1 VDKRGLFSERKRRL
15 SLVSRVFPS
24 VLVACL
30 VAALLPASPAS
41 AEVTLG
47 HTFACSTT
55 YATVATA
62 EVLSPN
68 QCAQAPQNVAAH
80 PIDNGVLVSWD
91 ALADNALPPLAYV
104 VSIESA
110 GINVT
115 VDPERTSTEISGL
128 TNGVSYSVSMT
139 ATNEIG
145 ASEIAGPVEVIPTN
159 GFDGAVSRLIVQYE
173 SGVAANQSPGVAT
186 GTDSAAGIELIP
198 ESDLGE
204 GLRTVRLTEPVTT
217 EASERIIETLEAD
230 PRVKWAEAEEVVT
243 LTENAD
249 ADTDYFSKQWNLW
262 SSNGV
267 AGERTFSPTF
277 GRSAEDLGQGSTVAV
292 IDTGVTRHSD
302 FGARMLGGFDFVSN
316 HPELS
321 SVRAPGG
328 TEVAFD
334 GDYVDTESF
343 GQVGWDNNPSDSGDW
358 RGVDPIRNSS
368 WHGTHVAGIIGA
380 QVNNSRGIA
389 GLVPLANIVPI
400 RAISWRGGLSSDI
413 AASIIWASGG
423 RVAGVEDN
431 PNPADVINL
440 SFTTKSACSATF
452 QAAIDIAIANGSLV
466 AVAAGNANSNVSEY
480 SPANCN
486 GVIAVGATDAS
497 GQRAQYSNFGSGI
510 DIAAP
515 GGDINASGDRGI
527 YSLSNKG
534 EQGPSDEGY
543 AYRQGTSMAV
553 AHVSAALARL
563 AALNP
568 TANPTELQSL
578 LTMSS
583 VRPFAQTT
591 CDVDTEKTCG
601 AGIVQI
607 AANPL
612 NPGQLTATAG
622 VNSVALK
629 WPTSAAT
636 SVTGVRIKWGTNQ
649 NSLSNEFTIA
659 GRTTDSFIHM
669 GSPVRVTNRALTSN
683 VATLTTATPHGLLV
697 GDSIA
702 VSEIDATFNGRY
714 TVRSVTA
721 TTFTYAR
728 TASNVGSAALAA
740 AGNVQRA
747 DSLST
752 GQTYYYQVAYVYT
765 DNAQACATACLTDY
779 SAVVSDLT
787 QFARSTVFSPTGAP
801 QPYVVPAGITGLNVS
816 ATGGSGG
823 ATTSFA
829 AGRGGRV
836 EAILPVT
843 PGEVLFFFV
852 GGMNNGATGGWNG
865 GASGTAPGEG
875 GGGASDIRRGI
886 AITEA
891 SLTSNVARLTSAA
904 AHGLAVGNSIVVAG
918 IGSPFDGTYSITSIP
933 STTTL
938 TYARTNA
945 NVASATVT
953 GAVIQTLPAS
963 SWARRVLVAGG
974 GGGAGSH
981 AAGGSGGGLIASAG
995 VAYGGNAGGD
1005 AGTQSTGNAL
1015 GAGAGGTTN
1024 AGGGGGGYWGGGGGA
1039 AYAGG
1044 GGGSS
1049 FTGTGA
1055 YGISHTSAASTG
1067 AGSIRVR
1074 IPQTT
1079 TMVAPTQFTGKGWS
1093 RSTELTW
1100 TVPPLD
1106 DVTGYRIRWGLDPT
1120 QIVNQFD
1127 VSGGDTNFFTH
1138 SATPVSIVSKAKTAT
1153 VATLTTSVDHRLAV
1167 GQEVAVSGVDAT
1179 FNGIVRVATVPT
1191 SKSFTYA
1198 LAGTSVAESV
1208 VRPTGLV
1215 QRTSQL
1221 PVGQTYYYRIASI
1234 YTDIAQP
1241 CGSSCLSAYSSPIT
1255 VDGRFGVTTSFPFTG
1270 STATYTVPAGVGK
1283 IQVDVQGAQ
1292 GGSSTAP
1299 VVGGKGGRVRAT
1311 LPVTPGETLFLNV
1324 GGGGGTH
1331 FPFFF
1336 KDDVTAGFNG
1346 GGTGTGNGSGG
1357 GGASDIRR
1365 GITVTNAVL
1374 NNNVVTLTTS
1384 TAHGLAVSTSILVA
1398 GVSSVFNGTYT
1409 IAASP
1414 TPTTLTYAKTYA
1426 NIASAAVNGALIQ
1439 SNLVISVARRV
1450 VVAGGGG
1457 GFGHARNPGG
1467 AGGGLIGAEGTSN
1480 DTSNVSGL
1488 GGTQTSGSALGVG
1501 GNGSTNAGGG
1511 GGGYWGGYGS
1521 GQGGQPDGRSTSGYS
1536 GGGGGSSWTASDIV
1550 FVDHTQGFRSGNGLI
1565 SITTA
1570 QESLIPSPS
1579 NVTATGW
1586 NRRVHLAWTA
1596 SNNQEATGY
1605 RIKWGTSSGALTN
1618 VINVAGGSTSEYVH
1632 SDLAMGTRFFYSI
1645 ATRYTDL
1652 NQDCGTECLSDFSS
1666 EISEITRF
1674 TATST
1679 FEFTES
1685 IQSYT
1690 VPAGVSKINV
1700 YAAAGQ
1706 GGSNAGQGG
1715 GGGAVTATMP
1725 VTPGET
1731 LFVFVGGGG
1740 GDNHPDGYRVST
1752 VAGWNGGGTGT
1763 GTAGGGGGASD
1774 IRRGISVSNAVLTS
1788 RVATLTTST
1797 AHGFIAGHSVVVAG
1811 VGAAYDGTYTVLASP
1826 APTATTFS
1834 YTKTELNIATAVVSG
1849 AVIRNLTSHGL
1860 ENRAIVAGGGGGA
1873 GYSSYAGGNGGG
1885 LVGAEGVS
1893 HQCSGGVSGYCSGL
1907 GGGQT
1912 YGNALGIGG
1921 SASTTNSG
1929 AGGGGYYGGYA
1940 AGRSPQQYRTGADG
1954 YSAGGGGSSWTADDV
1969 SFVTHTQNARAGNGI
1984 IYIYAPEGGSLSAP
1998 ADFDA
2003 YGYQSHTILNWK
2015 PSAQAAVTGYRIS
2028 WGTSQGVLSN
2038 TIDIPGRLTQSFVH
2052 HGNTFAVVNSS
2063 LATNAATL
2071 TTSTSHGINPG
2082 EEFIVQGVGSP
2093 FDGTYVAA
2101 SGTTATTLKYALVSG
2116 NVAARV
2122 VSPSGVV
2129 SRTKQLTINTTYYY
2143 EIASLYTDAAR
2154 TCNDKCESASS
2165 SQRYA
2170 TPIFTQNI
2178 SFEPTNQV
2186 QTYTVPAGVSWVQF
2200 DALGGVGA
2208 RGTSGT
2214 GGSGGRVQ
2222 GAIPVTPG
2230 EVLYLYV
2237 GGRGGGSLDST
2248 LNVGGWNG
2256 GGNGNAAGQ
2265 GGGGGGATDIRR
2277 NKMVVTNKIIQNR
2290 VATLTTAETHG
2301 FSVGHTVIVSG
2312 VDNLLDGTFVV
2323 TTVPNDK
2330 TFTYA
2335 VTTSTMAGVASSGT
2349 VSGPSLFSNVPSLAT
2364 RIVVAGGG
2372 GGGGYNSTSVGGAG
2386 GGLLA
2391 REGVSHD
2398 CGASYCS
2405 GYGGSQTY
2413 GNKLGVGGSASSSY
2427 AGGGGGGYWGG
2438 WASGQSPQL
2447 NRTQTG
2453 GYSGGGGGS
2462 SFASPTPLSSSDA
2475 RTIAGVTH
2483 TQGMNRGEG
2492 SLVLSV
2498 PTRAYPSGV
2507 EATGWSGY
2515 NSISWDPSEISG
2527 VTQYKVYGGTTQNP
2541 STVIATLPVG
2551 VHSFDHH
2558 GTTFEVT
2565 TKALS
2570 ANTAVLTTRT
2580 AHGLSVGNQVVVSG
2594 VDDALD
2600 GIRTITAVTA
2610 TTLRFAVTAANIASQ
2625 SVLQGVVQSR
2635 NGLTLGTSYFY
2646 RVTVVAQAVESE
2658 KSTEVTATPSF
2669 SSSQNFAATKSVQ
2682 TFTVPVNV
2690 TKIFITADG
2699 AMGGTG
2705 TNGPGGRGGRTQG
2718 AISVTPGEVLYVY
2731 VGDAGGELLS
2741 SSNNVAGW
2749 NGGGNGNSSGQGGG
2763 GGGATDIRRNRFV
2776 VTNKIIQGRVAT
2788 LNTAEQHGFSVG
2800 STVIVSGVDNLLD
2813 GTFVVTAVP
2822 NVRSF
2827 SYAVTTLSMAGVE
2840 SSGIVSGPSL
2850 FSNATSL
2857 ASRLIVAGG
2866 GGGGGYSATS
2876 LGGIGGGLMAG
2887 EGVSHDCANSYCS
2900 GYGGSQTY
2908 GNALGVGGSASSS
2921 YAGAGGGGYWGG
2933 WASGQSPQL
2942 NRTPTGGYSGGGGGS
2957 SYASSEVTS
2966 VFFAR
2971 GTQQGDGEMEIS
2983 WAASPVVT
2991 GVQATPTN
2999 AAVSISWDE
3008 SRLTSLTAYRVYGG
3022 TAANPT
3028 TLLATVP
3035 AGTLGYTHTGLTNGT
3050 TYYYRVAPIV
3060 TINGQTR
3067 EAPLSGDVSAIP
3079 TSLTSVTITAS
3090 GAVNAFTVPAGVSW
3104 LQFDA
3109 AGGQGAQGS
3118 SGVGGKG
3125 GRVQGA
3131 IPVTPGETL
3140 YRYVGGAANKNVA
3153 GWNGGGS
3160 GSAADQGGGG
3170 GGATDI
3176 RRNRFVVTNK
3186 IIQSRVATLNTAE
3199 QHGFSVGGTVIVS
3212 GVDNLLDGSY
3222 VVTAVPNVR
3231 SFSYAVTTLSMA
3243 SAESSGFVTGPSL
3256 FSNAT
3261 SLASRVV
3268 VAGGGGGGG
3277 LSAGTTGGAGG
3288 GLTAREGGSHDCAS
3302 TYCSGYGG
3310 SQTYGNAIGT
3320 GGSGS
3325 TPYSGGGG
3333 GGYWGGWASGQNPQL
3348 NRTGSVGYS
3357 AGGGGSSYT
3366 STEVA
3371 VPVHTQG
3378 HQSGAGYLTLSYSV
3392 DVTAPEVTGVS
3403 SPNPVGNYLAGREIT
3418 VNVAFSEAVVVTGT
3432 PTLTLNAGTRDVDV
3446 AYVAGS
3452 GSSTL
3457 TFKYVVATGD
3467 LITPLDIKDST
3478 SLQLAGGTISDR
3490 VGNSAVLTLPNAG
3503 TANSLAGSKT
3513 FAVDGVVPTSPT
3525 VLTAAGIDGIT
3536 LDWEDN
3542 ADTDLQSYR
3551 IYSCSGLIASSC
3563 ANSASFS
3570 VLSSVSQATSTFDHI
3585 AVGRGISY
3593 YYYVT
3598 AVDTRGNESP
3608 ASNVVSWILPVPVM
3622 VATPSIVSDS
3632 PTSDLT
3638 PEITGVADAGATVYI
3653 YVDGSSTPLGSAT
3666 ADSQGA
3672 YSFTPPNNLTAGE
3685 HSFRARA
3692 TVAGVK
3698 TGSSGFSYEIPVV
3711 IDTTAPTFTSVLRQV
3726 PSSQTTGLDA
3736 LTFRLSFSEVVSG
3749 LDNTDFV
3756 ITGSTATVTRIAMV
3770 SGTIGAYDVTVSGGN
3785 LASLNGVLGLGFVAT
3800 PTVTDIA
3807 GNSLAGIVPSITPQT
3822 YTLDNRNPVV
3832 SITSS
3837 AASLGGTGTAVITF
3851 TLDQVST
3858 DFGVDD
3864 VATSGGTISNFA
3876 GSGVS
3881 YTATFSP
3888 SSGFAGSAQISV
3900 DAGSFRNAS
3909 DVYNASSSLSISVDT
3924 TAPRVTNI
3932 QATTSNGIYRTG
3944 SVIDLS
3950 MTFDEAITVNT
3961 GGGVPSLLLE
3971 TGATDRAATF
3981 VSSAG
3986 SQANFRYTVQAGD
3999 LSSDLDIQSADA
4011 LAFNGGTIRDV
4022 VGNTA
4027 NRSLM
4032 SPGAT
4037 GSLAAN
4043 AALVIDTVAP
4053 TAPTALALTPVGGT
4067 VVLNK
4072 LSATNTNLTATVS
4085 IIAGEATG
4093 GSAMLYL
4100 DGTLLAT
4107 DTTITSTDSSA
4118 TFTLGA
4124 TTSAQLQALVAGSGI
4139 LTVKLADLAGNLSAA
4154 SSGVSLAV
4162 DYVVPTITVS
4172 SNKTSLIAGQTATI
4186 TAVLSEPSINFVAG
4200 DITSVGGT
4208 IGAFSGSGSNYTF
4221 TFTPTANSTVAMSV
4235 SVAGGAFTDA
4245 VGNPNDV
4252 SNTVTATVD
4261 TAVPTVSSVSS
4272 SITNGAY
4279 KAGSVVDVS
4288 VVFTDAVTVQTGGGT
4303 PTLALN
4309 SAAGASATYVAGS
4322 GTNTLTFR
4330 YTVLASHTS
4339 SDLDYATVNSLA
4351 LNLGTIRDSSGNDA
4365 TVLLPTAGGASSLA
4379 GNKAI
4384 VIDTVA
4390 PTAPSGL
4397 VLTPV
4402 GGTAVSNTLLATTT
4416 NLTASAT
4423 MTAGQAT
4430 GGTANLLLGDT
4441 VLASDTSIGSSDTTL
4456 AFSLGLS
4463 SSSALQ
4469 SAIAAGGAVTVRLID
4484 AAGNISSSSA
4494 SVTLVVDYVI
4504 PTITVTASSS
4514 SLRIGQTAVV
4524 TATLS
4529 EPSSTF
4535 TVSDFTISEGSLSG
4549 FTAVSSTVYRATFT
4563 PTSSRNQVTGSIAVL
4578 SAAFTDS
4585 AGNGNAASTSLS
4597 LAIDTAAPNVPVITG
4612 TSPII
4617 TNDVSPTIAGT
4628 AEAGST
4634 VVVYDNSTSPAT
4646 ELKTLVATNGTWS
4659 FTDVALLD
4667 GDHSITAVAT
4677 DVAGNASVVSQSVTW
4692 RIDSVPPVVTLSAIG
4707 GNNDI
4712 TIAEKN
4718 AGIVVSGSVETN
4730 ATLTLAFAGLTKSI
4744 TPVSGAWSYTLT
4756 AGDWTAIG
4764 TTSLVIFVATATDA
4778 ATNATEK
4785 SRAVA
4790 MNLSSVVEPG
4800 VPQLVPA
4807 DDSGT
4812 QGDSRTNVR
4821 TVRLTTQLT
4830 NSGALVHRPGQL
4842 LQLVDLSGGVI
4853 ASRVLT
4859 SADIAAGEYEFTV
4872 SSLDDGSYGY
4882 RAKVSS
4888 DGNSAAST
4896 SDLTLVIDNRVPGTP
4911 GAPDLESSSDTGV
4924 SSSDNVT
4931 KKTDPWFTIA
4941 IDGVQIS
4948 GNPLI
4953 AGDKIKLRNG
4963 ANVVHSSTLTSAEI
4977 SAQSIRVQADAILA
4991 HGSHVIS
4998 AQAESASGTSGSA
5011 SQSITLVV
5019 DTTSPVAPAAPD
5031 LTGSSDSGLSDT
5043 DNVTNSVQPIFEVS
5057 LAGLG
5062 AVTNDSIALFDAS
5075 NTMIGEV
5082 VIAQE
5087 DVLAGFVEVPLS
5099 GVFADGTHVV
5109 SARLSD
5115 RAGNSGTRSVGLTV
5129 TIDTEAPSASPPVL
5143 TAASDSGASSSD
5155 RITSVL
5161 RPTFSGAGIAGQRI
5175 DMYNGSGFLG
5185 SSTVSN
5191 AVWSYTALA
5200 DLSNGPHQIRS
5211 KTLDLAGNESS
5222 FSSSVVV
5229 VIDTVRPAD
5238 PTFDENIMFKNS
5250 SRPLLTGV
5258 AEIDALVTVRSGA
5271 TTLATTRTAATG
5283 LWSIEVVDPLAQ
5295 SVFALAATATDV
5307 AGNMNS
5313 GVSAASLTID
5323 TTAPAA
5329 PTITAF
5335 NSVSSPLTLAGTGEA
5350 GATVSISDG
5359 STIIGTAV
5367 VSGNGSW
5374 TFTTASLT
5382 QGAHSFTAVQTDA
5395 ALNVSVASSPVR
5407 TISATQTAAVLGADA
5422 NNNNNVA
5429 LTASQYVA
5437 DGITVI
5443 NTPVKAGLM
5452 NDVIDELSAAAVDTQ
5467 SELVSLAE
5475 VVNGILGTASGTAVS
5490 PPLTA
5495 ASFALLG
5502 ITGVTSENLA
5512 AVLAAIAA
5520 TPADGSGVD
5529 SFSEL
5534 RLLVDSAVAA
5544 SASALTV
5551 ISSFTGSNTAPT
5563 LSTYT
5568 NAAITGVSV
5577 ANIGAVNSL
5586 IAELSSTATDTASE
5600 VQEAVNAYV
5609 AILNTADGVANG
5621 NEAITLTQLQTI
5633 GLGVM
5638 NTAAEGQL
5646 FNSVIDVASTSSVDT
5661 WTELDYLANVI
5672 NRIST
5677 TVAGG
5682 TPAPPVTASDLA
5694 LLGITGATSNNLTD
5708 ILSAIAATP
5717 DNGSGVS
5724 SLSLLQSVVNTG
5736 IANAV
5741 ANSRAI
5747 IANYIGLTGVPT
5759 LGDFANAGV
5768 TGVSSGNIA
5777 SLNTFLAVI
5786 PESGS
5791 DSQSE
5796 VQATVDALAKV
5807 AAAANGFA
5815 DNGATL
5821 NAADYASLGLA
5832 SIDTAAEVAL
5842 LNDVLDGKTASA
5854 VDTYVEVSILA
5865 SIVSRII
5872 GETTG
5877 TVSSPALTPQDF
5889 SALGIPGVTASNLD
5903 EVLAALRNSNAN
5915 NNPVTDLSSLR
5926 TLVASAVLQ
5935 ARDAA
5940 ILRISQFDGS
5950 QNSVEP
5956 TLADFANAEVA
5967 GVTAN
5972 NLVSIRTAFAAIGSA
5987 DSDSTT
5993 EIAAVVSGF
6002 IVVLAGADG
6011 TGNANVSL
6019 SAAQYQGFGITAIDT
6034 ADKAALLND
6043 VLDRKSLTSADE
6055 YLEIVVLSNIVSDVF
6070 LLATGGEPLSEVTA
6084 ERLSLL
6090 GITGVTADNLSLVL
6104 AAITAL
6110 NGNTNG
6116 LNSFADLQGIVNT
6129 VRANQ
6134 ESALAIIKNYDGT
6147 NTVPTTLTFAALGV
6161 SGVDYRNIAL
6171 VNQYLA
6177 SMSVA
6182 QTDSRAE
6189 VQALV
6194 DAVLKILVCADGIE
6208 NHNCDL
6214 TGEEYRAMGYTDIDT
6229 NEEIEAMNAEMDV
6242 LDLSPA
6248 DLHNVTAQLVIDI
6261 TQRFTPVTPAPAP
6274 VAPTP
6279 APVAPAPA
6287 PVAPTPVPAA
6297 PTTSTTLAPVRPVDS
6312 SVPSLSVTST
6322 TVVST
6327 TSTTTPTTT
6336 VPKILDGSGG
6346 VEVQPNAAVVLM
6358 NGATQDMQVSIA
6370 EGFVATAQIPGLF
6383 AVRLAPQFLATDPV
6397 IAGSN
6402 SEIRVFK
6409 GRTIQMS
6416 AEGFAAQSEVQV
6428 WVNSTPFQLGTITTD
6443 AAGSFDQTFDLPADI
6458 EVGNHVL
6465 TLSGTAKSG
6474 SAAKVSI
6481 GLIVSDISEITD
6493 PTNVPDDSSNKSD
6506 TSVNT
6511 DQEPFDARS
6520 EPKSTVALLGEMV
6533 ALLALA
6539 GLAGSSSGGGGRK
6552 EDEDGD
6558 DGDGSDDRGSGE
6570 VADVSAGKTGDD
6582 LDAGSDVIRLPRLGF
6597 LDRFMTNFPQ
6607 TISRRSPLVG
6617 TILADAA
6624 YLRSLLGAFWGLVP
6638 LLAVVTGL
6646 LAAANTQY
6654 EVVMPALSLLTV
6666 IVVVSVFDA
6675 LFGYIAVLT
6684 FGVAVAIGGGI
6695 HSADSVRGLL
6705 GMYVFSFAV
6714 PLIATASRPFRRV
6727 ISQGVTG
6734 LWDRTADLVLITLF
6748 GAWAGGSMFSAL
6760 PGLIGFR
6767 PEYADRISHIQIA
6780 VALALVARF
6789 ALENGAVIL
6798 APSQLR
6804 EMTAKDLHAPTALQV
6819 VLSSFVR
6826 TALFV
6831 FVAEVFIG
6839 NNWALWAGAALYL
6852 VPKLIP
6858 LVQDSLPNVPSLHIF
6873 MPRGLLKIVLLLV
6886 IAKWWGGVLT
6896 SNISNADQMVRIG
6909 FVFMGAPGLVATI
6922 CGWFGRSSTHK
6933 WKQNWITR
6941 IAGLVLLFLLFLMVQ
6956 GIILNF

>member
-1 VDKRGLFSERKRRL
+1 MDKRGLFSERKRRL

-24 VLVACL
+24 ILVACL
-30 VAALLPASPAS
+30 VAALLPASPTS
-41 AEVTLG
+41 AEVALG

-68 QCAQAPQNVAAH
+68 RCAQAPQNVAAH

-173 SGVAANQSPGVAT
+173 SGVEANQSPGVAT

-217 EASERIIETLEAD
+217 EASEKIIEALEAD

-328 TEVAFD
+328 PEVAFD
-334 GDYVDTESF
+334 GDYVDTDSF
-343 GQVGWDNNPSDSGDW
+343 GQVGWDDSPSDPGDW

-423 RVAGVEDN
+423 RVAGTDVN

-452 QAAIDIAIANGSLV
+452 QAAIDIALANGSV
-466 AVAAGNANSNVSEY
+466 IAVAAGNANSDVSEY

-527 YSLSNKG
+527 YSLSNNG

-568 TANPTELQSL
+568 TASPTQLQLL
-578 LTMSS
+578 LTRSS
-583 VRPFAQTT
+583 VRPFAKTT

-601 AGIVQI
+601 SGIVQI
-607 AANPL
+607 ASNPL

-622 VNSVALK
+622 VRSVALR
-629 WPTSAAT
+629 WPTSVSTA
-636 SVTGVRIKWGTNQ
+636 VTGVRIKWGTNQ
-649 NSLSNEFTIA
+649 NSLTNEFTIA

-702 VSEIDATFNGRY
+702 VSEIDAIFNGTY
-714 TVRSVTA
+714 TVRSVTS
-721 TTFTYAR
+721 TTITYNR
-728 TASNVGSAALAA
+728 TAANVTSAALTTT
-740 AGNVQRA
+740 GNVQRSN
-747 DSLST
+747 SLAI
-752 GQTYYYQVAYVYT
+752 GQTYFYQVAYVYT
-765 DNAQACATACLTDY
+765 DNTQACATACLTDY
-779 SAVVSDLT
+779 SSVVSDLT

-801 QPYVVPAGITGLNVS
+801 RPYVVPAGITALNVT

-823 ATTSFA
+823 AATTFA
-829 AGRGGRV
+829 AGRGGQV
-836 EAILPVT
+836 DAIVPVT

-865 GASGTAPGEG
+865 GASGTAPGQG

-891 SLTSNVARLTSAA
+891 SLTSNVVRLTSAT

-918 IGSPFDGTYSITSIP
+918 IGSPFDGTYSIASIP
-933 STTTL
+933 STTAF

-981 AAGGSGGGLIASAG
+981 ADGGSGGGLIASAG
-995 VAYGGNAGGD
+995 VAYGGNPGGV

-1015 GAGAGGTTN
+1015 GTGAGGTTN
-1024 AGGGGGGYWGGGGGA
+1024 AGGGGGGFWGGGGGA

-1049 FTGTGA
+1049 FTGTGV
-1055 YGISHTSAASTG
+1055 YGITHTPAVAAG
-1067 AGSIRVR
+1067 AGSIQVR

-1079 TMVAPTQFTGKGWS
+1079 TMLPPTQFTGKGWS

-1106 DVTGYRIRWGLDPT
+1106 DVTGYRIRWGTDPT

-1153 VATLTTSVDHRLAV
+1153 VATLTTAVDHRLAV
-1167 GQEVAVSGVDAT
+1167 GQEVAVSGVDAL

-1198 LAGTSVAESV
+1198 LAGTSVVESV

-1215 QRTSQL
+1215 QRTSNL

-1255 VDGRFGVTTSFPFTG
+1255 VDGRFETAQNFDFIERP
-1270 STATYTVPAGVGK
+1270 ATYKVPAGVTQ
-1283 IQVDVQGAQ
+1283 IRVDARGAA
-1292 GGSSTAP
+1292 GANNSEKVSGR
-1299 VVGGKGGRVRAT
+1299 GGRVAAT
-1311 LPVTPGETLFLNV
+1311 VPVTPGETLFIYV
-1324 GGGGGTH
+1324 GGGGGNNY
-1331 FPFFF
+1331 PFTFRAST
-1336 KDDVTAGFNG
+1336 VVGYNG
-1346 GGTGTGNGSGG
+1346 GGVGAGTGGGG
-1357 GGASDIRR
+1357 GGATDIRR
-1365 GITVTNAVL
+1365 GFTVTNASL
-1374 NNNVVTLTTS
+1374 ISNVVTLTTS
-1384 TAHGLAVSTSILVA
+1384 EPHGFAVNNQVVVA
-1398 GVSSVFNGTYT
+1398 GLGEAYNGTY
-1409 IAASP
+1409 AVASA
-1414 TPTTLTYAKTYA
+1414 PTTTTFTYARTNA
-1426 NIASAAVNGALIQ
+1426 NISSASVDGAVYF
-1439 SNLVISVARRV
+1439 SNPTLGLARRI

-1457 GFGHARNPGG
+1457 GGGSHAEGG
-1467 AGGGLIGAEGTSN
+1467 AGGGLQGAPGASYGGHLGG
-1480 DTSNVSGL
+1480 D
-1488 GGTQTSGSALGVG
+1488 GGTQSTGAASIGIGGSGATG
-1501 GNGSTNAGGG
+1501 GGGG
-1511 GGGYWGGYGS
+1511 GGGYWGGTGS
-1521 GQGGQPDGRSTSGYS
+1521 VGYA
-1536 GGGGGSSWTASDIV
+1536 GGGGGSSWTASSIQ
-1550 FVDHTQGFRSGNGLI
+1550 FVTHTRGENAGNGALT
-1565 SITTA
+1565 ITTA
-1570 QESLIPSPS
+1570 QDATIPAPT
-1579 NVTATGW
+1579 NLVATGW
-1586 NRRVHLAWTA
+1586 NYRVHVSWTP
-1596 SNNQEATGY
+1596 STNKEATGY
-1605 RIKWGTSSGALTN
+1605 RIRWGTSSGALTEA
-1618 VINVAGGSTSEYVH
+1618 INVSGASTSEYTH
-1632 SDLAMGTRFFYSI
+1632 ASRTMGTSYFYSI
-1645 ATRYTDL
+1645 ATVYTDM
-1652 NQDCGTECLSDFSS
+1652 NQDCGTGCLSEFSLEVSDFP
-1666 EISEITRF
+1666 RF
-1674 TATST
+1674 TAQASYD
-1679 FEFTES
+1679 FTET

-1690 VPAGVSKINV
+1690 VPSGVTKINV
-1700 YAAAGQ
+1700 GVAGAQ
-1706 GGSNAGQGG
+1706 GGS
-1715 GGGAVTATMP
+1715 VTAAGGLGGQVSATVP
-1725 VTPGET
+1725 VVPGET

-1740 GDNHPDGYRVST
+1740 GDNHPAKYQVST
-1752 VAGWNGGGTGT
+1752 VAGWNGGGTGN
-1763 GTAGGGGGASD
+1763 GAAAGGGGGGASD
-1774 IRRGISVSNAVLTS
+1774 IRRGITVTGASLLS
-1788 RVATLTTST
+1788 RVATLTTAT
-1797 AHGFIAGHSVVVAG
+1797 PHGFVAGNSVVVAG
-1811 VGAAYDGTYTVLASP
+1811 VGAPYDGTYSVVA
-1826 APTATTFS
+1826 APTSTTFT
-1834 YTKTELNIATAVVSG
+1834 YAKTELDIAFSGKNG
-1849 AVIRNLTSHGL
+1849 AVIRNLTTANL
-1860 ENRAIVAGGGGGA
+1860 DRRLIVAGGGGGV
-1873 GYSSYAGGNGGG
+1873 GHLVNAGGAGGG
-1885 LVGAEGVS
+1885 LVAGQGASNSCANGID
-1893 HQCSGGVSGYCSGL
+1893 GNCSGL
-1907 GGGQT
+1907 GASQFF
-1912 YGNALGIGG
+1912 GNALGVGATSPSTNGG
-1921 SASTTNSG
+1921 G
-1929 AGGGGYYGGYA
+1929 GGGGYYGGYA
-1940 AGRSPQQYRTGADG
+1940 SGQTPQQNRVGNGG
-1954 YSAGGGGSSWTADDV
+1954 YSGGGGGSSWTPSEAG
-1969 SFVTHTQNARAGNGI
+1969 FVTHSQGVRAGNGVV
-1984 IYIYAPEGGSLSAP
+1984 YIYAPEGGSLSAP
-1998 ADFDA
+1998 TEFDA
-2003 YGYQSHTILNWK
+2003 YGFQAQVMLNWT
-2015 PSAQAAVTGYRIS
+2015 PSTQAAVTGYRIS
-2028 WGTSQGVLSN
+2028 WGTSQGVLN
-2038 TIDIPGRLTQSFVH
+2038 QTIDVPGRLAQSFNH
-2052 HGNTFAVVNSS
+2052 HGNTFAVTTK
-2063 LATNAATL
+2063 AITTNIATL
-2071 TTSTSHGINPG
+2071 TTATAHGIAVG
-2082 EEFIVQGVGSP
+2082 AEVLVQGVGAP
-2093 FDGTYVAA
+2093 FDGTYIATT
-2101 SGTTATTLKYALVSG
+2101 GTTGTTLRYSLVNANIVSG
-2116 NVAARV
+2116 AVT
-2122 VSPSGVV
+2122 PTGVV
-2129 SRTKQLTINTTYYY
+2129 SLTKKLDINTTYYY
-2143 EIASLYTDAAR
+2143 EISAIFTDATR
-2154 TCNDKCESASS
+2154 PCNTACESASS
-2165 SQRYA
+2165 TQRYA
-2170 TPIFTQNI
+2170 TPIFTKDV
-2178 SFEPTNQV
+2178 SFSATDTV
-2186 QTYTVPAGVSWVQF
+2186 QTYTVPPGVSWLQF
-2200 DALGGVGA
+2200 DAQGAKGGAGNTA
-2208 RGTSGT
+2208 A
-2214 GGSGGRVQ
+2214 GGNGGRIE

-2230 EVLYLYV
+2230 EELYLYV
-2237 GGRGGGSLDST
+2237 GGRGGGARINT
-2248 LNVGGWNG
+2248 QHVGGWNG
-2256 GGNGNAAGQ
+2256 GGNGSGVSA

-2277 NKMVVTNKIIQNR
+2277 NKLVVTNKIIQNS
-2290 VATLTTAETHG
+2290 VATLTTAEVHG
-2301 FSVGHTVIVSG
+2301 LSVGNRVIVAG
-2312 VDNLLDGTFVV
+2312 VGDGLDGSFVLTAINAV
-2323 TTVPNDK
+2323 AQTISYTV
-2330 TFTYA
+2330 
-2335 VTTSTMAGVASSGT
+2335 STATLTGRASSGT
-2349 VSGPSLFSNVPSLAT
+2349 ISGPSAWATAASLAT
-2364 RIVVAGGG
+2364 RVVVAGGG
-2372 GGGGYNSTSVGGAG
+2372 GGGGHSTGLGGIG
-2386 GGLLA
+2386 GGLVA
-2391 REGVSHD
+2391 GEGVSNSCSNGID
-2398 CGASYCS
+2398 GNCS

-2413 GNKLGVGGSASSSY
+2413 GNALGTGGVGAAASS
-2427 AGGGGGGYWGG
+2427 GGGGGGYWGG
-2438 WASGQSPQL
+2438 WGAGRAPQL
-2447 NRTQTG
+2447 SRVATG

-2462 SFASPTPLSSSDA
+2462 SFSTATALALTDS
-2475 RTIAGVTH
+2475 RTIAGVMH
-2483 TQGMNRGEG
+2483 TRGYNTSEG
-2492 SLVLSV
+2492 SLTLSV
-2498 PTRAYPSGV
+2498 PTRAYPTGV
-2507 EATGWSGY
+2507 EAQGWSGY
-2515 NSISWDPSEISG
+2515 NAISWDQSDISG
-2527 VTQYKVYGGTTQNP
+2527 ASMYKVYGGTTQNP
-2541 STVIATLPVG
+2541 STLLATLPYG
-2551 VHSFDHH
+2551 VNAFDHH
-2558 GTTFEVT
+2558 GPSFVATNISLTSNVAVVT
-2565 TKALS
+2565 TS
-2570 ANTAVLTTRT
+2570 T
-2580 AHGLSVGNQVVVSG
+2580 AHGMVVGNRVVVSG
-2594 VDDALD
+2594 VNSIMN
-2600 GIRTITAVTA
+2600 GTRTITAVTA
-2610 TTLRFAVTAANIASQ
+2610 TTISFAVTAANIASR
-2625 SVLQGVVQSR
+2625 SVSTGVVQLQNR
-2635 NGLTLGTSYFY
+2635 LAMGTQYFY
-2646 RVTVVAQAVESE
+2646 RVSIVAGVIESQR
-2658 KSTEVTATPSF
+2658 STEVTATPSL
-2669 SSSQNFAATKSVQ
+2669 SSSEVFNATGAVQ
-2682 TFTVPVNV
+2682 EFTVPTNVN
-2690 TKIFITADG
+2690 KIFVTADG
-2699 AMGGTG
+2699 AMGSTG
-2705 TNGPGGRGGRTQG
+2705 NPAVGGRGGRTQG
-2718 AISVTPGEVLYVY
+2718 AISVTPGEKLYVY
-2731 VGDAGGELLS
+2731 VGDAGGDALPS
-2741 SSNNVAGW
+2741 SKHEGGW
-2749 NGGGNGNSSGQGGG
+2749 NGGGNGSGAQAGGG
-2763 GGGATDIRRNRFV
+2763 GGGATDIRRNKLV
-2776 VTNKIIQGRVAT
+2776 VTNKIIQSSVAT
-2788 LNTAEQHGFSVG
+2788 LTTAEVHGLSIG
-2800 STVIVSGVDNLLD
+2800 NSVIVAGVGDEFD
-2813 GTFVVTAVP
+2813 GTFVLTAV
-2822 NVRSF
+2822 NAAAQTI
-2827 SYAVTTLSMAGVE
+2827 SYSVSTATLSGRT
-2840 SSGIVSGPSL
+2840 SSGTVSGPSL
-2850 FSNATSL
+2850 WNTPASL
-2857 ASRLIVAGG
+2857 STRLIVAGG
-2866 GGGGGYSATS
+2866 GGGGGHST
-2876 LGGIGGGLMAG
+2876 GIGGVGGGLTAG
-2887 EGVSHDCANSYCS
+2887 EGVSNSCPTGVAGENCS
-2900 GYGGSQTY
+2900 GYGGSQTF
-2908 GNALGVGGSASSS
+2908 GNALGVGGAGSVASS
-2921 YAGAGGGGYWGG
+2921 GGGGGGYWGG
-2933 WASGQSPQL
+2933 WAAGRSPQL
-2942 NRTPTGGYSGGGGGS
+2942 DRVAQGGYSGGGGGS
-2957 SYASSEVTS
+2957 SYTAPEVTS
-2966 VFFAR
+2966 AFHAQ
-2971 GTQQGDGEMEIS
+2971 GIISGDGLMEIAWS
-2983 WAASPVVT
+2983 SSPIVT
-2991 GVQATPTN
+2991 GVQATPLDR
-2999 AAVSISWDE
+2999 AVSVSWNE
-3008 SRLTSLTAYRVYGG
+3008 SFLTSLTGYRVYGG
-3022 TAANPT
+3022 TTANPT

-3035 AGTLGYTHTGLTNGT
+3035 AGTLGYTHTSLTNEMP
-3050 TYYYRVAPIV
+3050 YFYRIAPIV
-3060 TINGQTR
+3060 TINGVTS
-3067 EAPLSGDVSAIP
+3067 EAPLSGDVTATP
-3079 TSLTSVTITAS
+3079 TALTTVTTPFSGSVVS
-3090 GAVNAFTVPAGVSW
+3090 FVVPAGVSW
-3104 LQFDA
+3104 LQVDAIGGQGGIGNSA
-3109 AGGQGAQGS
+3109 AGGR
-3118 SGVGGKG
+3118 G
-3125 GRVQGA
+3125 GRTQGA

-3140 YRYVGGAANKNVA
+3140 YRYVGGAGNSNTG
-3153 GWNGGGS
+3153 GWNGGGNGS
-3160 GSAADQGGGG
+3160 GASAGGGG

-3176 RRNRFVVTNK
+3176 RRNVINVTNK
-3186 IIQSRVATLNTAE
+3186 IVQTSRATLTTSSP
-3199 QHGFSVGGTVIVS
+3199 HGFSVGHSVIASGLGVPYDGTFVI
-3212 GVDNLLDGSY
+3212 
-3222 VVTAVPNVR
+3222 TAVP
-3231 SFSYAVTTLSMA
+3231 STTTFSYAVATASLA
-3243 SAESSGFVTGPSL
+3243 SAATTGTVSGPSL
-3256 FSNAT
+3256 WSTPA
-3261 SLASRVV
+3261 SLATRLI

-3277 LSAGTTGGAGG
+3277 HSTGIGGVGG
-3288 GLTAREGGSHDCAS
+3288 GLTAGEGVSNSCPTGVAGEN
-3302 TYCSGYGG
+3302 CSGYGG
-3310 SQTYGNAIGT
+3310 SQTFGNALGV
-3320 GGSGS
+3320 GGAGS
-3325 TPYSGGGG
+3325 VASSGGGG
-3333 GGYWGGWASGQNPQL
+3333 GGYWGGWAAGRSPQL
-3348 NRTGSVGYS
+3348 DRVAQGGYS
-3357 AGGGGSSYT
+3357 GGGGGSSYT
-3366 STEVA
+3366 APEVA
-3371 VPVHTQG
+3371 VPVHTRG
-3378 HQSGAGYLTLSYSV
+3378 HQTGAGSLTISYSI
-3392 DVTAPEVTGVS
+3392 DNTAPTVSGIS
-3403 SPNPVGNYLAGREIT
+3403 SPNPAGNYLVGREVI
-3418 VNVAFSEAVVVTGT
+3418 VNIAFSEAVIVTGT
-3432 PTLTLNAGTRDVDV
+3432 PTLTLNAGTRDAVV
-3446 AYVAGS
+3446 NYLSGS

-3457 TFKYVVATGD
+3457 SFRYVVLAGD
-3467 LITPLDIKDST
+3467 LVSALDIKT
-3478 SLQLAGGTISDR
+3478 SSALALNGGTIKDR
-3490 VGNSAVLTLPNAG
+3490 VGNDADITLPTPG
-3503 TANSLAGSKT
+3503 SSNSLVGSKLLSI
-3513 FAVDGVVPTSPT
+3513 DGDVPLKPT
-3525 VLTAAGIDGIT
+3525 VLSASGVDGIA
-3536 LDWEDN
+3536 LDWADN
-3542 ADTDLQSYR
+3542 VETDVLEYR
-3551 IYSCSGLIASSC
+3551 IYSCSGLVASSC
-3563 ANSASFS
+3563 AAQSSFS
-3570 VLSSVSQATSTFDHI
+3570 VLSSVDDSVSAFEHI
-3585 AVGRGISY
+3585 AVGRGLTY
-3593 YYYVT
+3593 YYFVT
-3598 AVDTRGNESP
+3598 AVDLRGNESP
-3608 ASNVVSWILPVPVM
+3608 ASDVVSWILPIPIM
-3622 VATPSIVSDS
+3622 VVTPSVSGVS

-3638 PEITGVADAGATVYI
+3638 PLITGAADAGATVFI
-3653 YVDGSSTPLGSAT
+3653 FMDGSNTPLGST
-3666 ADSQGA
+3666 VADSSGA
-3672 YSFTPPNNLTAGE
+3672 YAFSPPSNLTPGLRT
-3685 HSFRARA
+3685 FRARA
-3692 TVAGVK
+3692 TVSGVK
-3698 TGSSGFSYEIPVV
+3698 TGSSGVSSDLPIT
-3711 IDTTAPTFTSVLRQV
+3711 IDTTAPTFTSVLRQA
-3726 PSSQTTGLDA
+3726 PSSQITGLDA
-3736 LTFRLSFSEVVSG
+3736 LTFRLTFSEVVSG
-3749 LDNTDFV
+3749 LDSNDFV
-3756 ITGSTATVTRIAMV
+3756 VTGSTSAVTRIAMV
-3770 SGTIGAYDVTVSGGN
+3770 SGLVGAYDVTVSGGN
-3785 LASLNGVLGLGFVAT
+3785 LASLNGVLGLGFVAN

-3807 GNSLAGIVPSITPQT
+3807 GNSLAGIVPSVTPQT

-3881 YTATFSP
+3881 YVATFSP

-3900 DAGSFRNAS
+3900 EAGSFRNAS

-3944 SVIDLS
+3944 SVIDVS
-3950 MTFDEAITVNT
+3950 VTFDEAITVNT

-4027 NRSLM
+4027 NRALM

-4067 VVLNK
+4067 VVTNK
-4072 LSATNTNLTATVS
+4072 LSATNTNLTASVT
-4085 IIAGEATG
+4085 IIAGEATS

-4107 DTTITSTDSSA
+4107 DATILSIDSSA

-4139 LTVKLADLAGNLSAA
+4139 LTVKLADLAGNLSSA

-4172 SNKTSLIAGQTATI
+4172 SNRTSLIAGQTATL

-4235 SVAGGAFTDA
+4235 SVAGGAFSDA

-4272 SITNGAY
+4272 SIANGAY

-4384 VIDTVA
+4384 VIDTLA

-4402 GGTAVSNTLLATTT
+4402 GGTVVSNTLLATTT

-4441 VLASDTSIGSSDTTL
+4441 VLASDTSIGSTDTTL
-4456 AFSLGLS
+4456 AFTLGLS
-4463 SSSALQ
+4463 TSSALQ
-4469 SAIAAGGAVTVRLID
+4469 SAIAAGGVVTVRLID

-4494 SVTLVVDYVI
+4494 SVNLVVDYVI
-4504 PTITVTASSS
+4504 PTVVLTTSTS

-4529 EPSSTF
+4529 ESSSNF
-4535 TVSDFTISEGSLSG
+4535 VSSDIATTEGSVSN
-4549 FTAVSSTVYRATFT
+4549 FVAVSPTVYRFTIT
-4563 PTSSRNQVTGSIAVL
+4563 PTAGRNQVTGSVAVL
-4578 SAAFTDS
+4578 SGVLSDA

-4597 LAIDTAAPNVPVITG
+4597 LAIDTAAPNAPVITG

-4677 DVAGNASVVSQSVTW
+4677 DAAGNASVVSQSVTW

-4718 AGIVVSGSVETN
+4718 AGIVVSGSVESN
-4730 ATLTLAFAGLTKSI
+4730 ATLTLAFAGLTKTI

-4764 TTSLVIFVATATDA
+4764 TTALVIFVATATDA
-4778 ATNATEK
+4778 ATNSTEK

-4790 MNLSSVVEPG
+4790 MNLSSVVAPG
-4800 VPQLVPA
+4800 VPQLVLA

-4812 QGDSRTNVR
+4812 TGDSRTNVR

-4830 NSGALVHRPGQL
+4830 NSGSLVHRPGQL
-4842 LQLVDLSGGVI
+4842 LELVDLSGGVV

-4859 SADIAAGEYEFTV
+4859 SADISAGEYEFTV

-4882 RAKVSS
+4882 RTKVSS
-4888 DGNSAAST
+4888 DGNSAVST

-4953 AGDKIKLRNG
+4953 AGDKIKLRIG
-4963 ANVVHSSTLTSAEI
+4963 ANVVHTSTLTSAEI
-4977 SAQSIRVQADAILA
+4977 TAESIRVQADVAIA

-4998 AQAESASGTSGSA
+4998 AQAESASGTSGDA

-5019 DTTSPVAPAAPD
+5019 DTTSPLAPPAPD
-5031 LTGSSDSGLSDT
+5031 LMGSSDSGSSNT
-5043 DNVTNSVQPIFEVS
+5043 DNVTNSVQPVFEVS
-5057 LAGLG
+5057 LVGLG
-5062 AVTNDSIALFDAS
+5062 AVANDSIALFDAS
-5075 NTMIGEV
+5075 NTMIGEAV
-5082 VIAQE
+5082 VTQQN
-5087 DVLAGFVEVPLS
+5087 VLGGFVEVPLS

-5115 RAGNSGTRSVGLTV
+5115 RAGNSGTRSASLTV
-5129 TIDTEAPSASPPVL
+5129 IIDTAVPSASPPVL

-5155 RITSVL
+5155 RITSVV
-5161 RPTFSGAGIAGQRI
+5161 RPTFSGTGVDSQRI

-5185 SSTVSN
+5185 STTVAN
-5191 AVWSYTALA
+5191 GVWSYTALA
-5200 DLSNGPHQIRS
+5200 DLADGSHQIRS
-5211 KTLDLAGNESS
+5211 KTIDLAGNESS
-5222 FSSSVVV
+5222 FSSSVAVT
-5229 VIDTVRPAD
+5229 IDTLRPAD
-5238 PTFDENIMFKNS
+5238 PTFDENVMFKNS
-5250 SRPLLTGV
+5250 STPMLAGV
-5258 AEIDALVTVRSGA
+5258 AEVDAVVTVRSGA

-5283 LWSIEVVDPLAQ
+5283 LWSIAVVNPLAQ
-5295 SVFALAATATDV
+5295 SVFSLAATATDV

-5313 GVSAASLTID
+5313 GASVASLTID

-5335 NSVSSPLTLAGTGEA
+5335 SSVSSPLTLVGTGEA
-5350 GATVSISDG
+5350 GAIVSILDG
-5359 STIIGTAV
+5359 STVIGTAV
-5367 VSGNGSW
+5367 VSGNGTW
-5374 TFTTASLT
+5374 TFTTATLS

-5395 ALNVSVASSPVR
+5395 AMNASVASSPAR

-5422 NNNNNVA
+5422 SNNNNVA

-5443 NTPVKAGLM
+5443 NTPVKAGLL
-5452 NDVIDELSAAAVDTQ
+5452 NDVIDELSAGAVDTQ
-5467 SELVSLAE
+5467 SELVSLSE

-5534 RLLVDSAVAA
+5534 RLLVDNAVSAA
-5544 SASALTV
+5544 ASALTV

-5563 LSTYT
+5563 LSTYS
-5568 NAAITGVSV
+5568 NAAITGVSA

-5586 IAELSSTATDTASE
+5586 IAELSPAATDTSAE

-5609 AILNTADGVANG
+5609 ALLNTADGVANG
-5621 NEAITLTQLQTI
+5621 NEAITLGQFQTI
-5633 GLGVM
+5633 GLGVI
-5638 NTAAEGQL
+5638 NTVAEGQL
-5646 FNSVIDVASTSSVDT
+5646 FNSVVDVASTTSIDT

-5682 TPAPPVTASDLA
+5682 TPAPPLTANDLA
-5694 LLGITGATSNNLTD
+5694 LLGITGATSNNLAD

-5736 IANAV
+5736 IDNAV
-5741 ANSRAI
+5741 ANSRAV
-5747 IANYIGLTGVPT
+5747 IANYIGLTGVPSS
-5759 LGDFANAGV
+5759 GDFANAGV
-5768 TGVSSGNIA
+5768 TGVTSANIS
-5777 SLNTFLAVI
+5777 SLNTFIAVI

-5796 VQATVDALAKV
+5796 VQATVDALAKI

-5815 DNGATL
+5815 DSGATL
-5821 NAADYASLGLA
+5821 NAADYASLGLG
-5832 SIDTAAEVAL
+5832 SINTSAEVTL
-5842 LNDVLDGKTASA
+5842 LNDVLDSKTAVA

-5865 SIVSRII
+5865 SIVTRII

-5877 TVSSPALTPQDF
+5877 TVASPALTPQDF
-5889 SALGIPGVTASNLD
+5889 VALGIPGVTASNLE
-5903 EVLAALRNSNAN
+5903 EVLSALRNSNAN

-5926 TLVASAVLQ
+5926 TLVATAVQQ
-5935 ARDAA
+5935 AQDAA

-5950 QNSVEP
+5950 QNSVQP

-5972 NLVSIRTAFAAIGSA
+5972 NIASIRTAFAAIGSA
-5987 DSDSTT
+5987 DSDSSS
-5993 EIAAVVSGF
+5993 EISAVVNGF
-6002 IVVLAGADG
+6002 IGVLAGADG
-6011 TGNANVSL
+6011 TGNANVAL
-6019 SAAQYQGFGITAIDT
+6019 SVAQYQGFGITAIDT

-6043 VLDRKSLTSADE
+6043 VLDRKSLASVDE
-6055 YLEIVVLSNIVSDVF
+6055 YSEIVVLSIIVSDVF

-6090 GITGVTADNLSLVL
+6090 GVAGVTAENLSLVL
-6104 AAITAL
+6104 GAISGL

-6129 VRANQ
+6129 VRTNQ
-6134 ESALAIIKNYDGT
+6134 ESALTIIKNYDGT
-6147 NTVPTTLTFAALGV
+6147 NTVPTASTFAALGV
-6161 SGVDYRNIAL
+6161 TGVDYRNIGL

-6177 SMSVA
+6177 SMSVS
-6182 QTDSRAE
+6182 QTDSQAE

-6194 DAVLKILVCADGIE
+6194 DAVLKLLVCADGIA
-6208 NHNCDL
+6208 NQNCAL
-6214 TGEEYRAMGYTDIDT
+6214 TGDEYRAMGYTAIDT
-6229 NEEIEAMNAEMDV
+6229 VEEIDAMNAEMDIR
-6242 LDLSPA
+6242 DLSPA
-6248 DLHNVTAQLVIDI
+6248 DVHTVASQLAIEVS
-6261 TQRFTPVTPAPAP
+6261 QRF
-6274 VAPTP
+6274 
-6279 APVAPAPA
+6279 APVAPAPVPPA
-6287 PVAPTPVPAA
+6287 PV
-6297 PTTSTTLAPVRPVDS
+6297 PTTSTTLAPNRPVES
-6312 SVPSLSVTST
+6312 TIPSPSVTTT
-6322 TVVST
+6322 TVVQT

-6336 VPKILDGSGG
+6336 VPTILDGSGG
-6346 VEVQPNAAVVLM
+6346 VQVPPNVAVVLM
-6358 NGATQDMQVSIA
+6358 NDVIQDMQVSIA
-6370 EGFVATAQIPGLF
+6370 QGFVATAQIPGLF
-6383 AVRLAPQFLATDPV
+6383 TVRIVPQFLVTDPV
-6397 IAGSN
+6397 ITGSD
-6402 SEIRVFK
+6402 SQIRAFK

-6416 AEGFAAQSEVQV
+6416 AEGFAPQSEVQV
-6428 WVNSTPFQLGTITTD
+6428 WVNSTPFLLGTITTNP
-6443 AAGSFDQTFDLPADI
+6443 AGSFDQTFDLPADI

-6465 TLSGTAKSG
+6465 TLSGTARSG

-6493 PTNVPDDSSNKSD
+6493 PTKNPEDSSD
-6506 TSVNT
+6506 TSNSSVNT

-6539 GLAGSSSGGGGRK
+6539 GLASSSGGGGRRK
-6552 EDEDGD
+6552 EDDDGD
-6558 DGDGSDDRGSGE
+6558 DERGSGE
-6570 VADVSAGKTGDD
+6570 VADVSGGKSGDD
-6582 LDAGSDVIRLPRLGF
+6582 VDAGGDVIRMPRLGL
-6597 LDRFMTNFPQ
+6597 LDRFMTNLPQ
-6607 TISRRSPLVG
+6607 SVSRRSPLVG

-6654 EVVMPALSLLTV
+6654 EVVMPALALLTV

-6675 LFGYIAVLT
+6675 LFGFIAVVT
-6684 FGVAVAIGGGI
+6684 FGLAVAIGGGI

-6727 ISQGVTG
+6727 ISRGVTG
-6734 LWDRTADLVLITLF
+6734 LWDRAADLVLITLF

-6767 PEYADRISHIQIA
+6767 PEYADQISHIQIA

-6789 ALENGAVIL
+6789 VLENGTAIL

-6804 EMTAKDLHAPTALQV
+6804 AMTAKDLHEPTASQV
-6819 VLSSFVR
+6819 VFSSFVR

-6839 NNWALWAGAALYL
+6839 NNWALWVGAVLYL
-6852 VPKLIP
+6852 VPKLVP
-6858 LVQDSLPNVPSLHIF
+6858 LIQNSLPNVPSLHIF

-6886 IAKWWGGVLT
+6886 IAKWWGGALT

-6933 WKQNWITR
+6933 WEQNWLTR
-6941 IAGLVLLFLLFLMVQ
+6941 IAGLVLLVLLFLMVQ
-6956 GIILNF
+6956 GVILNF